1 MRMAAA
7 TATNPTTFSAI
18 PLAGLVSDSSQV
30 PFPLYLRTADNTWVL
45 YHPANSALDESH
57 VGRLS
62 AEGVHALF
70 IRDQD
75 RQEYFRRVEGR
86 LDQVLL
92 DRNMPL
98 ERRADVLYGVAT
110 QVADELM
117 QAPSDKLTVTRAQKL
132 MMATSGLLLREN
144 QGFQAVR
151 RVLSVSPGLA
161 RHGLTCGFLSMGL
174 ARHVLGGDAG
184 TLSMAG
190 LAGLLHDVGRV
201 GHEHIEHD
209 PEHTTRGAAYL
220 RGLERLDVL
229 DAAGA
234 YAWLAPD
241 VATDVRVASLARSD
255 ADIDALRLAAA
266 NAGATA
272 LAALELGGL
281 PPRLFDPKNG
291 HEPAACKRCEVRDAC
306 LRGDSGARRRLREFL
321 EHSGDEGDTDGP
333 TAAARAVLALWI
345 PRAAESADEGAEEAS
360 S

>member
-1 MRMAAA
+1 MGAA
-7 TATNPTTFSAI
+7 TATTPTTFSAI
-18 PLAGLVSDSSQV
+18 PLAGLASDASRV

-45 YHPANSALDESH
+45 YHPADSALDEGH
-57 VGRLS
+57 VGRLT
-62 AEGVHALF
+62 AEGVHNLF

-75 RQEYFRRVEGR
+75 RQDYFRRVEGR

-117 QAPSDKLTVTRAQKL
+117 QGPPDKPTVARAQKL

-174 ARHVLGGDAG
+174 ARHVLGGDVG

-190 LAGLLHDVGRV
+190 LAGLLHDIGRV

-220 RGLERLDVL
+220 RGLGLPQPIV
-229 DAAGA
+229 DAARSHHECHDGSGFPSG
-234 YAWLAPD
+234 LKGKEIPD
-241 VATDVRVASLARSD
+241 MARVVGLVNTFDKVYTTQQPRVGVF
-255 ADIDALRLAAA
+255 DALRILAQAYR
-266 NAGATA
+266 GCFDER
-272 LAALELGGL
+272 LAQGL
-281 PPRLFDPKNG
+281 VKLF
-291 HEPAACKRCEVRDAC
+291 R
-306 LRGDSGARRRLREFL
+306 
-321 EHSGDEGDTDGP
+321 
-333 TAAARAVLALWI
+333 
-345 PRAAESADEGAEEAS
+345 
-360 S
+360 